1 MSILTTKHGAERLQQ
16 RGIRPYQ
23 IEFLVDYG
31 TGIHANGCIKYIF
44 DKEAVRRFEKDK
56 GRDVLI
62 SQIVR
67 ELKNAFALTSNDGEL
82 VTAGWLTKSVRT
94 KWGSFGKTSRH
105 EVARWRKRH

>member
-1 MSILTTKHGAERLQQ
+1 MSILMTKHGAERLQQ

-23 IEFLVDYG
+23 VEFLVDYG
-31 TGIHANGCIKYIF
+31 TEIHTNGCIKYIF

-56 GRDVLI
+56 GRDVLM

-67 ELKNAFALTSNDGEL
+67 ELQNAFALTSIDGEL

-94 KWGSFGKTSRH
+94 KWGSFGKTTRH
-105 EVARWRKRH
+105 QAARWRKRP